1 MPAVG
6 IIAVALDL
14 LAGIVDILPP
24 AIGYSRLAA
33 RLKRLRRTAQLYI
46 GKRPILKGIEEL
58 YGGLWCL
65 PFRPTLAA
73 ACRNDQANRARSC
86 AEPVFGSHIP
96 RALQS
101 GFGLDRVQRRSKP
114 TLLCAMMATPITT
127 IAIPAK
133 WAATACCEEAL
144 LMLAFAGLEQ
154 LLWNRVHTPR

>member
-1 MPAVG
+1 LG
-6 IIAVALDL
+6 LLRLRSIF

-33 RLKRLRRTAQLYI
+33 RLKRLRRTAQLYV
-46 GKRPILKGIEEL
+46 GKPPILKGIEEL

-65 PFRPTLAA
+65 PFRPISLAA

-96 RALQS
+96 RALLS
-101 GFGLDRVQRRSKP
+101 GFGLDRVPRRSKP